1 MIISITPSKKNKIK
15 IYADGEFQFTVESV
29 IWYSSRFHEGDLVT
43 SEELDLL
50 KQQSDL
56 HEAFESGLRML
67 SLRAHSRYELKVKL
81 EHKYPKDA
89 VVAALE
95 KLEGT
100 GLIDDEKFA
109 ALLAAELYEKK
120 RFAPPRILSELKNR
134 GLSSEIAQNAVN
146 SLDIDKESGI
156 IKVIEKAGLTSDS
169 SPKEKNRIIR
179 RLMSMGYSY
188 SEISKYIY
196 MEQDM

>member
-29 IWYSSRFHEGDLVT
+29 IWYSSRFRGGDIVT
-43 SEELDLL
+43 SEELAEL
-50 KQQSDL
+50 KRKSEL

-67 SLRAHSRYELKVKL
+67 SLRAHSKYELKVKL
-81 EHKYPKDA
+81 RHKYSEDA
-89 VVAALE
+89 VQEALE
-95 KLEGT
+95 RLEDT

-109 ALLAAELYEKK
+109 SLLAAELYEKK

-146 SLDIDKESGI
+146 SLDIDAEIGI

-169 SPKEKNRIIR
+169 SPKEKSRIIR
-179 RLMSMGYSY
+179 RLLSMGYSY
-188 SEISKYIY
+188 PEISKYIY
-196 MEQDM
+196 MEQDT